1 MFDAPKLKTTRGPPD
16 ARCAW
21 AISFIT
27 SVRLTAAETVI
38 EKSDAACGDQANA
51 AAKAMVRST
60 ATVYCRRSLGSPVF
74 GLQSRAAVARKQVE
88 CEGLAP
94 DCRRQTPDDDHQTEP
109 KTEDDVSLPHGHAD
123 LCGVVA
129 SMPVARLHEHD

>member
-38 EKSDAACGDQANA
+38 ERSDAACGDQANA
-51 AAKAMVRST
+51 AARAMVRST

-94 DCRRQTPDDDHQTEP
+94 DCRRTEDRRP
-109 KTEDDVSLPHGHAD
+109 KTEDRRRRVPTSRPRGSLRSRRVHARR
-123 LCGVVA
+123 A
-129 SMPVARLHEHD
+129 PAR